1 MNISRIR
8 GFLISLPK
16 PASVRVFVE
25 GEAHDLKTAGR
36 SYQKIAETIAAM
48 NGEQLQCLDSEGKL
62 LRATRLDDEDAQRS
76 DAAPIPA
83 GLAADPQALMLTHF
97 ANLLHRAYEHST
109 EIAFSKMVEI
119 VDRINDRST
128 SIEQRLERAEALAR
142 RLRDDQVQDAFER
155 AEEIAEQAGQTGND
169 AFVNT
174 MMEQF
179 LAGRMHRQQQQEA
192 ASTKANGKA
201 QGAGKVNGAAK
212 GGTS

>member
-1 MNISRIR
+1 MNVSRIR

-16 PASVRVFVE
+16 PASVRVFVD
-25 GEAHDLKTAGR
+25 GEAQDIKAAGR
-36 SYQKIAETIAAM
+36 SYQKLAETIEAM
-48 NGEQLQCLDSEGKL
+48 DGEQLQCLDLEGKV
-62 LRATRLDDEDAQRS
+62 LRAMRLDDADAQRS
-76 DAAPIPA
+76 EAAPIPA

-109 EIAFSKMVEI
+109 EIAFVKMVDAF
-119 VDRINDRST
+119 DRMNDRSA

-155 AEEIAEQAGQTGND
+155 AEEIAEQAGQNGND

-174 MMEQF
+174 
-179 LAGRMHRQQQQEA
+179 LANAFVSGQMNRTATGGMPNG
-192 ASTKANGKA
+192 KANGA
-201 QGAGKVNGAAK
+201 AKVNGAAK